1 MRTAAVIAEYNPFH
15 KGHEYLLRKVRNDY
29 GADFIIVLMSG
40 DFVQRG
46 APAMVDKYV
55 RTKMALA
62 CGADL
67 VLELPL
73 PAAVGSARDF
83 AYCGVSL
90 LGRLGAVDSLW
101 FGSESGNLPL
111 LKRIAEIL
119 ADEPKP
125 YGTLLTAALRSGKS
139 YPAAQSEAALG
150 VLSASDK
157 AEMETIKQ
165 MLSSPNELLA
175 LSYLRAMRLTGSAM
189 QPFALERR
197 GGAYHA
203 REEVRFAGA
212 LPEQAGVPFSA
223 EAIREAV
230 SSGRIDEAKSA
241 MPPSAAELLGN
252 GQPFLSMDDFSDA
265 ILDRVRRLDAEELCA
280 FAGIDRD
287 LANRIS
293 RMAWQYSCARQ
304 LAEAL
309 KTKNLTRTR
318 IDRALLSVL
327 LEVRHKDAEAAAE
340 RDRVR
345 LLGMRSEAKALLRE
359 ISRRGSVSV
368 TASAIA
374 LPKVDVFAANVYE
387 AAKAARSGGQF
398 HHELSR
404 KLIKS

>member
-15 KGHEYLLRKVRNDY
+15 KGHEYLLRKVRNDD

-73 PAAVGSARDF
+73 PAAIGSARDF

-90 LGRLGAVDSLW
+90 LGSLGVVDSLW

-189 QPFALERR
+189 QPFAVERR

-203 REEVRFAGA
+203 RKEVRLAGA
-212 LPEQAGVPFSA
+212 FPEEGVPFSA
-223 EAIREAV
+223 EAIRAAA

-293 RMAWQYSCARQ
+293 RMAWQYSGARQ

-327 LEVRHKDAEAAAE
+327 LEVRHKDAVTAAE
-340 RDRVR
+340 RNRVR

-404 KLIKS
+404 KLIKL